1 MRSQWIRAGL
11 TERDLET
18 DTRRESSREDGG
30 RVLEGRVY
38 KPGALS
44 SHQPPDGPP
53 DAGRGR
59 KDPPLSLQR
68 EHGSASA
75 WVSDSGLQAV
85 RECVCCFKPPFW

>member
-30 RVLEGRVY
+30 RGLEGRVY
-38 KPGALS
+38 KPGALG

-59 KDPPLSLQR
+59 KDPPPEPSEGAGL
-68 EHGSASA
+68 ASA
-75 WVSDSGLQAV
+75 WVSDSSLQAV